1 MQPETEGQ
9 STSPLSLPEPS
20 VEALDGSLG
29 EEAQEEA
36 LWHLLETQINLTF
49 DAFSFISDGSVRVS
63 HGIYL
68 Q

>member
-1 MQPETEGQ
+1 MQPETEDQ

-36 LWHLLETQINLTF
+36 LWHLLETQINMTF